1 LRLLKTE
8 KGHQR
13 VACPPFKPLNE
24 VKVGLFLSFCKQF
37 NVIALHQYDSDVL
50 AALMESHVNPCES
63 LVEAVLMCCK
73 VIYPGEPPWGL
84 ANSCCMAPI
93 HFWPPN
99 QWPRVEAPLHIC
111 APPSVPCWPPAE
123 GPTCSEKRAFFLVYR
138 LRSQPASVVW
148 PPFTFIRK

>member
-1 LRLLKTE
+1 
-8 KGHQR
+8 
-13 VACPPFKPLNE
+13 
-24 VKVGLFLSFCKQF
+24 
-37 NVIALHQYDSDVL
+37 
-50 AALMESHVNPCES
+50 
-63 LVEAVLMCCK
+63 MCCK

-148 PPFTFIRK
+148 PPFTFVRKLWPGFKLFSMCMCQAQGCCCRRRRGWSSWKATQGLARCCPIPDPHSWLMATISPPTSAL